1 MHSSLTQ
8 HRHSEI
14 LSTINYLGTGS
25 TIENHAVGRHLKS
38 YDKKKEKKNMT
49 PIGRDVY
56 LFKSHFF
63 NMFQRVQ
70 KSSYF
75 SGEF

>member
-8 HRHSEI
+8 HTNSKI

-38 YDKKKEKKNMT
+38 LKDMT

-56 LFKSHFF
+56 LFNYISRIDS
-63 NMFQRVQ
+63 NMFQRV
-70 KSSYF
+70 
-75 SGEF
+75 